1 MKYYYRALI
10 GHMVISVCIFLF
22 SVIGIIMVALIT
34 KLTFSV
40 LEWLLNGSFDLSW
53 SEILHS
59 MKLGGVGV
67 GGGIL
72 GIGIV
77 LLRFFKV
84 KGF

>member
-59 MKLGGVGV
+59 MKLGGVG
-67 GGGIL
+67 GGIL